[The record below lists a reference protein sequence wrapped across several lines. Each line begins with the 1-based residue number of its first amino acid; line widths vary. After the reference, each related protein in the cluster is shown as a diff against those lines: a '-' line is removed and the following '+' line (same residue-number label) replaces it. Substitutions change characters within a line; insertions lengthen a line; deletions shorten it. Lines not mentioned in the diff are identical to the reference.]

1 MICEIYCTFLNILC
15 NSACFNKKLR
25 RKPQFF
31 FTPVYSSTV
40 FVVIVVTGLPCLSGA
55 VLYVAVVEI
64 VRQALQPLR
73 ATAAQSKLTK
83 ILFSYNEYFICP
95 KCPKMFQ
102 KKISFGDF
110 GVVLGLFGLII
121 VGDGHSFSDF

>member
-64 VRQALQPLR
+64 VRQALHELR
-73 ATAAQSKLTK
+73 QNALTINAASKANRQSQLWVVRRNFAQSGLACAAFRAFRAVR
-83 ILFSYNEYFICP
+83 LCDLDVCFFIVCL
-95 KCPKMFQ
+95 
-102 KKISFGDF
+102 
-110 GVVLGLFGLII
+110 V
-121 VGDGHSFSDF
+121 

>member
-1 MICEIYCTFLNILC
+1 MKNFSHFLNILC
-15 NSACFNKKLR
+15 NSAYYNKKPR

-40 FVVIVVTGLPCLSGA
+40 FVVMVVTGLPCLSGA

-73 ATAAQSKLTK
+73 ATAAAIK
-83 ILFSYNEYFICP
+83 INKNTFFIQWIFYLS
-95 KCPKMFQ
+95 KMFQ
-102 KKISFGDF
+102 NVPKKYLLGI
-110 GVVLGLFGLII
+110 LGLFWVFL
-121 VGDGHSFSDF
+121 D